1 MAVLAGDI
9 GGTKTLLQLAE
20 PAVDGLKILYEKRYA
35 SNAYPTFLE
44 LALEF
49 INEAFLVTSK
59 RATTAC
65 FGVAG
70 PVTARTAFTTNLPWV
85 LEADDLQ
92 IKLGIEKV
100 RLIND
105 FQAAGYGVAVLKEL
119 DKVVLQAGVDVPH
132 ATQVIIGAGTG
143 LGHAFLVWQGSYY
156 EVVASEGGHADF
168 AATNDLQIEF
178 LRYLQKRYHWACWE
192 GALSGPGLV
201 NIFDFFVEV
210 NLAQPSGEILTALAS
225 SYDKAAVISQY
236 AIDKKD
242 KVAELALDL
251 FTQIYGGQ
259 TGNFALLGMAT
270 GGVYVAGGIAPKIIN
285 KLTDGTFMQAFLDKD
300 IRYQATL
307 KAMPVTVVIND
318 NVGILGASL
327 AAARL

>member
-1 MAVLAGDI
+1 MVVLAGDI

-20 PAVDGLKILYEKRYA
+20 PMADGFKVIYEKRYI
-35 SNAYPTFLE
+35 SNAHATFLD
-44 LALEF
+44 LSQEF
-49 INEAFLVTSK
+49 INEAFIHTHQ
-59 RATTAC
+59 RASRGC

-70 PVTARTAFTTNLPWV
+70 PVAGRTAFTTNLPWI
-85 LEADDLQ
+85 LDADELQ

-105 FQAAGYGVAVLKEL
+105 FQAAGYGVAGLKEQ
-119 DKVVLQAGVDVPH
+119 DKVVLQIGAAVPQ

-143 LGHAFLVWQGSYY
+143 LGHAFLIWQGSHY

-168 AATNDLQIEF
+168 AATNELQIEF
-178 LRYLQKRYHWACWE
+178 LKYLKKRYKWAHWE

-201 NIFDFFVEV
+201 NIFDFLVEV
-210 NLAQPSGEILTALAS
+210 KLAQPSLAIVNALES
-225 SYDKAAVISQY
+225 SGDKAAVISQF
-236 AIDKKD
+236 ALDKKD
-242 KVAELALDL
+242 QVAAQTLDL
-251 FTQIYGGQ
+251 FIQIYGAQ

-285 KLTDGTFMQAFLDKD
+285 KLTDGSFMQAFWDKD
-300 IRYQATL
+300 IRYQALL
-307 KAMPVTVVIND
+307 KAMPVTVIINE
-318 NVGILGASL
+318 NIGLLGASL

>member
-20 PAVDGLKILYEKRYA
+20 PAADGFQVLYEKRYA
-35 SNAYPTFLE
+35 SNAHATFLE
-44 LALEF
+44 VALDF
-49 INEAFLVTSK
+49 ANEAFLFTNQ
-59 RATTAC
+59 RATSAC

-70 PVTARTAFTTNLPWV
+70 PITDRTAFTTNLPWE
-85 LEADDLQ
+85 LDADDLQ
-92 IKLGIEKV
+92 IKLGIEKI

-105 FQAAGYGVAVLKEL
+105 FQAAGYGIAALKEQ
-119 DKVVLQAGVDVPH
+119 DKVVLQVGAAVPH

-143 LGHAFLVWQGSYY
+143 LGHAFLVWHGSYY

-178 LRYLQKRYHWACWE
+178 LKYLQKRYHWAHWE

-210 NLAQPSGEILTALAS
+210 KLAQPSPEILTALATG
-225 SYDKAAVISQY
+225 DKPAVISQF
-236 AIDKKD
+236 AIENKD
-242 KVAELALDL
+242 KVAAQALDF
-251 FTQIYGGQ
+251 FTHIYGGQ

-270 GGVYVAGGIAPKIIN
+270 GGVYVAGGIAPKIIK
-285 KLTDGTFMQAFLDKD
+285 KLCDGCFMQAFLDKD

-318 NVGILGASL
+318 NVGLLGARL